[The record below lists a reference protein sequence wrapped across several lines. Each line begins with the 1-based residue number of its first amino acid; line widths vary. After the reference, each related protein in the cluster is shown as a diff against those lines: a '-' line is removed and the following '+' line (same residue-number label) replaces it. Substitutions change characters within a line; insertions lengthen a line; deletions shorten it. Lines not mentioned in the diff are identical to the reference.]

1 MQEKYKEKNKSYR
14 EAVNKI
20 QINRRKIPA
29 LIAMNH
35 VVLSQ
40 KNDSVWFWVDLSW
53 LSHEIVTVTQ
63 LILNPESHESK

>member
-1 MQEKYKEKNKSYR
+1 MQEKDKEKNKSYR

-40 KNDSVWFWVDLSW
+40 KNDSVWFCVDLSW

-63 LILNPESHESK
+63 LILDPESHESK